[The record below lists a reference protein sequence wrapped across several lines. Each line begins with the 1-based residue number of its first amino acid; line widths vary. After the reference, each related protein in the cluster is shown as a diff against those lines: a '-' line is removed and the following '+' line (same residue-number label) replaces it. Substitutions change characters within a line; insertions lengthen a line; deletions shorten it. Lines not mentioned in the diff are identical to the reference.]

1 MAHNPVAANLI
12 MIVCLVGGFLM
23 LSKIT
28 QEVYPYTEADI
39 VRIRVSY
46 PGASPEEVEQGL
58 ILVVEEAVRGLDGVK
73 EITSTAGEGSGTV
86 EVELLEGQDLQ
97 KLSNDIKSEVTRIN
111 TFPEDADE
119 PEVSI
124 VSRRRNVIDLVL
136 YGQTSERSI
145 HELGELA
152 RDQLLSDPD
161 ITQVE
166 LDGVRP
172 LEISIEVPQENLLR
186 YNITLEEIASRL
198 RSAAVD
204 LPGGGIKT
212 AGGEIL
218 LRMKERRDYGRQF
231 ADIPVITAPDG
242 TKVLLRDIAVID
254 DAYEEA
260 DSYATF
266 DGKPAVFLDIFRIG
280 EQTPIQVADAVYR
293 QLEDIRTL
301 LPEGIGI
308 SVQRDRAES
317 YRQRAE
323 LLIRNGA
330 MGTLL
335 VLVILGIFLELRL
348 AFWVMMGIPIS
359 FLGALLFFPALG
371 ISINMITLFAFIMA
385 VGIIVD
391 DAVIVGEN
399 VYHYYQKGESFLD
412 AAVMGAREIATP
424 VTFSILTNVAAF
436 MPLYFIPGPVGKT
449 FKMIPLVVCTAFM
462 ISLFESLFILPAH
475 LGHRKP
481 RKLGAVRGWIHHRQ
495 QAFSHWFI
503 HWVRDRFGPFLDGAL
518 SRRYLVISL
527 AVAVLAFFLAY
538 ALSGRMGMGLFPRV
552 ESDFARASATLP
564 YGSPVE
570 KTEAVARK
578 MRAAALQVV
587 EDSGHPELVTG
598 IYTRVG
604 RGGSQ
609 NLFMIVYLADPDIRD
624 KIMTTR
630 EFTRKW
636 REKVGL
642 LPEVENIN
650 FASDFGGPG
659 SGSAITVELSHRDTA
674 VLEQASARLADEL
687 LNYSLVKDIDD
698 GFSAGKE
705 QLDFSLKPEG
715 KALGLTAQEVARQI
729 RNAYYGSRVLRQQRG
744 RNEVTVTVR
753 LPREERI
760 SEYNLQ
766 ELMIK
771 APTGTFVPLRDIVE
785 TGRGRAFT
793 TIVRR
798 AGRRVVQ
805 VTADINDRS
814 RAGEVESALRGEEM
828 PRLLA
833 SFPGLQYSFEG
844 RAADTRES
852 MSSLKIGFTMA
863 LILIFTMLAVPFRSY
878 IQPLIV
884 MTSIPFGI
892 IGAVIGHM
900 IMGYSLSVVSMFGIV
915 ALSGVVV
922 NDSLILIDFA
932 NHRIREQ
939 GMSIHDAVLDAAIQ
953 RFRPILLTTAT
964 TFGGLAPMMF
974 ERAIQARFMIP
985 MAISLGYGILF
996 ATVITLVLVPCLYMA
1011 IEDLGRL
1018 HGSVINGWSKLSWKG
1033 KILVLFLF
1041 LFLFLL
1047 MVLVLFLV
1055 LLLVQKLKGV

>member
-1 MAHNPVAANLI
+1 MSDGSHQSSVQDSRQTARGAIGWMAHNPVAANLI
-12 MIVCLVGGFLM
+12 MVACLLGGFLM
-23 LSKIT
+23 LGKIT
-28 QEVYPYTEADI
+28 QEVFPSTEADI
-39 VRIRVSY
+39 VRISLSY

-58 ILVVEEAVRGLDGVK
+58 ILVVEEAIRGLDGVH
-73 EITSTAGEGSGTV
+73 EVSSTAGEGSGSV

-97 KLSNDIKSEVTRIN
+97 KLANDIESEVTRIS
-111 TFPEDADE
+111 TFPLDADD
-119 PEVSI
+119 PEVNI

-136 YGQTSERSI
+136 YGQTSEAAL

-152 RDQLLSDPD
+152 RDQLLSDPG

-172 LEISIEVPQENLLR
+172 LEISVEIPQENLRR
-186 YNITLEEIASRL
+186 YNLTLDEVAARL

-212 AGGEIL
+212 ATGEIL

-231 ADIPVITAPDG
+231 ANIPVITAPDG
-242 TKVLLRDIAVID
+242 TRVLLQDIAAID
-254 DAYEEA
+254 DSYEEA
-260 DSYATF
+260 DSYAKF
-266 DGKPAVFLDIFRIG
+266 NGKPAVFLDVYRIG
-280 EQTPIQVADAVYR
+280 DQTPIQVADAVFR
-293 QLEDIRTL
+293 QLEILRTT

-308 SVQRDRAES
+308 SVLRDRAEV

-323 LLIRNGA
+323 LLIRNGIL
-330 MGTLL
+330 GIVL

-359 FLGALLFFPALG
+359 FLGSLLFFPVLG

-385 VGIIVD
+385 VGIVVD

-399 VYHYYQKGESFLD
+399 VYYYYQEGDSLLD
-412 AAVMGAREIATP
+412 AAVKGAREIATP

-436 MPLYFIPGPVGKT
+436 MPLYFIPGVMGKV

-475 LGHRKP
+475 LGHRRE
-481 RKLGAVRGWIHHRQ
+481 RKLGPVREWIHRHQ
-495 QAFSHWFI
+495 QAFSRWFTN
-503 HWVRDRFGPFLDGAL
+503 WVRDRFGPFLDGAL
-518 SRRYLVISL
+518 SRRYLVLAI

-538 ALSGRMGMGLFPRV
+538 AGSGRMGLGLFPRV
-552 ESDFARASATLP
+552 ESDFARASASLP

-570 KTEAVARK
+570 KTEAVAAIMHEAA
-578 MRAAALQVV
+578 MRVV
-587 EDSGHPELVTG
+587 EESGHPELVTG

-604 RGGSQ
+604 RGGSH
-609 NLFMIVYLADPDIRD
+609 NLYMTVYLAEPEIRD
-624 KIMTTR
+624 SIMTTR
-630 EFTRKW
+630 DFTRKW
-636 REKVGL
+636 REAVGDV
-642 LPEVENIN
+642 PETDSLN

-659 SGSAITVELSHRDTA
+659 SGAAITVELSHRDTA
-674 VLEQASARLADEL
+674 ILEQASTELAEEL
-687 LNYSLVKDIDD
+687 LHYSVVKDIDD
-698 GFSAGKE
+698 GYSPGKE
-705 QLDFSLKPEG
+705 QLDFSLTPEG

-729 RNAYYGSRVLRQQRG
+729 RSAFYGSRVLRQQRG
-744 RNEVTVTVR
+744 RNELTVTVR
-753 LPREERI
+753 LPRDERT

-766 ELMIK
+766 EMMVK
-771 APTGTFVPLRDIVE
+771 TPTGVFVPLREVVE
-785 TGRGRAFT
+785 IHRGRAFT

-814 RAGEVESALRGEEM
+814 RAGEVESALRDEEM
-828 PRLLA
+828 PKLMA

-863 LILIFTMLAVPFRSY
+863 ILMIFTMLAIPFRSY

-932 NHRIREQ
+932 NHRIRDR
-939 GMSIHDAVLDAAIQ
+939 GMSVHDAVLDAAIQ

-974 ERAIQARFMIP
+974 ERALQARFMIP

-996 ATVITLVLVPCLYMA
+996 ATVITLVLVPSLYMVV
-1011 IEDLGRL
+1011 EDAQRGFATLGRSWRKL
-1018 HGSVINGWSKLSWKG
+1018 TGSYIGD
-1033 KILVLFLF
+1033 
-1041 LFLFLL
+1041 
-1047 MVLVLFLV
+1047 
-1055 LLLVQKLKGV
+1055 